1 MTLKDDLRFLA
12 TIDTH
17 HKRLSRAGDA
27 ALERYTIK
35 VQRRDGQPVVAI
47 AMQAEVCPVAPL
59 ADWQIVFCVV
69 DIRLDSVVPELGQL
83 VTKIRQAMAKQGKQR
98 LWGMVANEG
107 TDHLKA
113 FLDPLADKGLVTRI
127 AGEDEYRLISS
138 SIDDRDTPAT
148 DTLCRGAWRWRGH
161 SAVRRPGR
169 GARPGRWWS
178 VRRPRPSPGT
188 RPSAPAPPR

>member
-27 ALERYTIK
+27 ALSRYTIK
-35 VQRRDGQPVVAI
+35 IQRRAGQPVAAI
-47 AMQAEVCPVAPL
+47 AMQAEVCPIDPL
-59 ADWQIVFCVV
+59 ADWQIVFWVV

-83 VTKIRQAMAKQGKQR
+83 VTQIRQAMVQQGKHR

-127 AGEDEYRLISS
+127 AGEDEYQLISFY
-138 SIDDRDTPAT
+138 IGDRDTLAT
-148 DTLCRGAWRWRGH
+148 DIIGGG
-161 SAVRRPGR
+161 P
-169 GARPGRWWS
+169 
-178 VRRPRPSPGT
+178 
-188 RPSAPAPPR
+188 